1 MDNNKIISFAAGLVI
16 VFGVLLGIIFYLG
29 RPTTPITPPTQK
41 VLSSDDLKNAS
52 KQTTGLENFGN
63 LPLVVTGDQIGR
75 ANPFDAYK

>member
-29 RPTTPITPPTQK
+29 SPTKPSPPPAQK
-41 VLSSDDLKNAS
+41 VLSSEDLKDVS

-75 ANPFDAYK
+75 TNPFDGYK